1 MPLITEDEIQEMIRR
16 MEGQQPV
23 VKKVRFPQLTPPAV
37 AEQLKIAL
45 DYLTDVPVT
54 ITVELGS
61 TIMKVRDILQLTE
74 GSVVELDRP
83 AGDTAEVLINDQP
96 LARGEVV
103 VLGGNFGIRIESI
116 HEAGKNRAGGEKQ

>member
-1 MPLITEDEIQEMIRR
+1 MITEDEIQEMIQR

-23 VKKVRFPQLTPPAV
+23 VKKVRFPQLTPPAGT
-37 AEQLKIAL
+37 EQLKIAL

-61 TIMKVRDILQLTE
+61 TTMKVRDILQLTE

-103 VLGGNFGIRIESI
+103 VLGSNFGIRIESI
-116 HEAGKNRAGGEKQ
+116 HEAGKNRPGGEKQ

>member
-1 MPLITEDEIQEMIRR
+1 MITEDEIQEMIRR

>member
-1 MPLITEDEIQEMIRR
+1 MITEDEIQEMIRR

-23 VKKVRFPQLTPPAV
+23 VKKVRFPQLTPPAM

-116 HEAGKNRAGGEKQ
+116 HEAGKNRPGGEKQ